1 MKLIRRRRLIKII
14 YKWCIVTL
22 LLFCTISCQQEV
34 KECLEDCQVG
44 NSLARLPVVGLEQKQ
59 QIPILV
65 KAKSAGNVRI
75 EYRKI
80 DAKVSQFSESEKLVE
95 ENDYTVNLNL
105 NDIASGQ
112 KYQYRVEFSQENY
125 SPWYQFNSFPKAG
138 VPGKFSFVFS
148 ACLREKYLDYDI
160 FSQIKSISP
169 TFVALTGD
177 QMYGDYDGNINK
189 LESYLSNDKLR
200 QEMIS
205 KGEKVLDDKNILDAF
220 RSKYNRVF
228 GSSYQNLTT
237 NIPMMAMWDDHD
249 FGEDNSDGTYPYKQ
263 QARQAFVENFPANP
277 YEDDNAGLYYSFSVA
292 DVDVLV
298 LDTRWYRSPM
308 QNEDNQ
314 NKLMLGK
321 KQLAWLLENLKKSTS
336 KIKIVFSSVPLNDYG
351 GDTSS
356 NRPGYDSWVG
366 YQHERSQVLSFIETN
381 NIEGVLFFSGDQ
393 HYPSAHILNKK
404 SSLQPIIQN
413 SKYVEYK
420 LADLG
425 TSVLD
430 FSASPLSYKKASG
443 RKFELKNQSDPNFAY
458 ELFRPDWAHP
468 KENKSHDAPIVVGS
482 VYGLAE
488 IDTSTSPATTS
499 VTFYE
504 LNAEKLVMEEIYRI
518 KINL

>member
-1 MKLIRRRRLIKII
+1 MINLI
-14 YKWCIVTL
+14 YKQSILVI
-22 LLFCTISCQQEV
+22 LFVCLQACQQETN
-34 KECLEDCQVG
+34 KRAGQSYTYN
-44 NSLARLPVVGLEQKQ
+44 NSLARLPVVGLAQHQK
-59 QIPILV
+59 IPILV
-65 KAKSAGNVRI
+65 KAKTKGQVRI

-80 DAKVSQFSESEKLVE
+80 DSKVSQFSTSKELVE
-95 ENDYTVNLNL
+95 KNDFTVDLIL
-105 NDIASGQ
+105 TDIVSEQ
-112 KYQYRVEFSQENY
+112 LYQYRVEFSNASY
-125 SPWYQFNSFPKAG
+125 SPWYQFNSFPKTG

-177 QMYGDYDGNINK
+177 QMYADYDGNINK
-189 LESYLSNDKLR
+189 LESYLSNDKIR
-200 QEMIS
+200 QEIIS
-205 KGEKVLDDKNILDAF
+205 QGDKVLNDKSVLDAF

-228 GSSYQNLTT
+228 GRSYQSLTT

-249 FGEDNSDGTYPYKQ
+249 FGEDNSDGTYPYKH

-277 YEDDNAGLYYSFSVA
+277 YEDDNAGLYYRFSVA
-292 DVDVLV
+292 DVDILV

-314 NKLMLGK
+314 NKFMLGK
-321 KQLAWLLENLKKSTS
+321 KQLAWLLKNLKNSKS

-356 NRPGYDSWVG
+356 NRSGYDSWVG
-366 YQHERSQVLSFIETN
+366 YQHERSQVLSFIKTN

-404 SSLQPIIQN
+404 SSLQPVTQN
-413 SKYVEYK
+413 AKYVEYQ

-430 FSASPLSYKKASG
+430 FSASPLSYKKATG
-443 RKFELKNQSDPNFAY
+443 KKFQLKNQTDPNFSY

-468 KENKSHDAPIVVGS
+468 KENENHDGPIIVGS

-504 LNAEKLVMEEIYRI
+504 LNAKKLIMEEIYRI
-518 KINL
+518 KINM